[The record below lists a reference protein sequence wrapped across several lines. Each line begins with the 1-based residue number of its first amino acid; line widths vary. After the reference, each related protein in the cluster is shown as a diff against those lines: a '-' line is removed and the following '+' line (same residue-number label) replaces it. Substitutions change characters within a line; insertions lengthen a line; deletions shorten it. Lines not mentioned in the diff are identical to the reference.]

1 MVKVGI
7 PRTLAYY
14 LYFPMWKT
22 FLEGLG
28 VDVVLSSNTTR
39 EIIDEGVKETVN
51 DACVP
56 IKLFHGHVKDL
67 MDKVDYI
74 FIPRLVSVNGEHIYC
89 PKFLGLP
96 DMIRSSMEGLPP
108 IIDTR
113 IDMRRGKREL
123 IKIAWRLG
131 KIFTG
136 NVFKI
141 YGALQEALKSQ
152 KEFDDF
158 LTEGHTAVEALHQ
171 LQERGEGKGEERGK
185 GEEVLKI
192 ALLGYPY
199 ILYDPY
205 ITVDL
210 LHRMQ
215 KMGLMVLT
223 AEMVS
228 PADLARQS
236 HKLIKDLFWTF
247 SSQVTRAA
255 YHYFEEGEI
264 HGMIHLTA
272 FGCGPDF
279 LVDKL
284 MELEGKKYPHIPFMT
299 LTVDEHTGEA
309 GLMTRVEAFVDMLR
323 LRRREE

>member
-22 FLEGLG
+22 FFEVLG
-28 VDVVLSSNTTR
+28 VDVVLSSKTTR

-67 MDKVDYI
+67 KDKVDTI
-74 FIPRLVSVNGEHIYC
+74 FVPRLVSMNGEHIYC

-96 DMIRSSMEGLPP
+96 DMIRSSMDDLPP

-113 IDMRRGKREL
+113 IDMRKGKRE
-123 IKIAWRLG
+123 IVKIAWGLG
-131 KIFTG
+131 KKFT
-136 NVFKI
+136 NNPVQI
-141 YGALQEALKSQ
+141 YQALKKALKSQ
-152 KEFDDF
+152 RDFDES
-158 LTEGHTAVEALHQ
+158 LAEGHTAKEALF
-171 LQERGEGKGEERGK
+171 LMENTTLPEKEEGD
-185 GEEVLKI
+185 LKI

-210 LHRMQ
+210 LYRMK
-215 KMGLMVLT
+215 KMGINILT
-223 AEMVS
+223 AEMVC
-228 PADLARQS
+228 PRDLALQS
-236 HKLIKDLFWTF
+236 HKLMKDLFWTF

-255 YHYFEEGEI
+255 YHYFEKGEI

-279 LVDKL
+279 IVDKL
-284 MELEGKKYPHIPFMT
+284 MELEGKKFPHIPFMT

-309 GLMTRVEAFVDMLR
+309 GLMTRVEAFVDMIR
-323 LRRREE
+323 LRRRKE

>member
-1 MVKVGI
+1 MKVGI

-14 LYFPMWKT
+14 LYFPLWK
-22 FLEGLG
+22 FFFEGLG
-28 VDVVLSSNTTR
+28 VEVVLSSSTTR

-67 MDKVDYI
+67 KDKVDYI
-74 FIPRLVSVNGEHIYC
+74 FVPRLVSMDGEHIYC

-96 DMIRSSMEGLPP
+96 DMIRSSMEDLPP

-113 IDMRRGKREL
+113 IDIRKKRGE
-123 IKIAWRLG
+123 IWKIAWRLG
-131 KIFTG
+131 GFFTH
-136 NVFKI
+136 NPLRI
-141 YGALQEALKSQ
+141 YRSLQWALKKQ
-152 KEFDDF
+152 EEFDDC
-158 LTEGHTAVEALHQ
+158 LLDGRTAIEAL
-171 LQERGEGKGEERGK
+171 EEGEGRES
-185 GEEVLKI
+185 LKETRDICI

-199 ILYDPY
+199 IVYDRY

-210 LHRMQ
+210 LDRMR
-215 KMGLMVLT
+215 KMGIKILT

-228 PADLARQS
+228 PGDLAKQS
-236 HKLIKDLFWTF
+236 HKLVKDLFWTF

-255 YHYFEEGEI
+255 YHYFEEGKI

-284 MELEGKKYPHIPFMT
+284 MELEGKKNPHIPFMT
-299 LTVDEHTGEA
+299 LTVDEHTGEG
-309 GLMTRVEAFVDMLR
+309 GLMTRVEAFVDMIQ
-323 LRRREE
+323 LRRRPI